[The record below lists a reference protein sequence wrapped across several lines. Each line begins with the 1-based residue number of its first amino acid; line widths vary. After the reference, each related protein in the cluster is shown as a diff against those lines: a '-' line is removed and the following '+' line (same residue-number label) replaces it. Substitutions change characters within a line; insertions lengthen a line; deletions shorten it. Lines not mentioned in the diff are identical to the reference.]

1 VRLDGQTWTTVPVSD
16 ASGKWVATVTHPASP
31 ASQFV
36 SLRIVVTDSQ
46 GNSGGWTATRAY
58 QLAS

>member
-1 VRLDGQTWTTVPVSD
+1 
-16 ASGKWVATVTHPASP
+16 VATVTHPANP

-36 SLRIVVTDSQ
+36 SLRIVVTDQQ

-58 QLAS
+58 QLATN